1 MPLNARLWRVLA
13 GIVVGLLLLNNHQNV
28 SGETSVQ
35 IGYALVTA
43 DSGAGAP
50 VGSAM
55 LSVRNGEGVL
65 VSRAGFA
72 GVEPTLV
79 GWVLVDQVRGRTG
92 IAFVNPGAI
101 DATAAL
107 TLRDSNG
114 QQIARQTQILRARGH
129 LARYVTEIFS
139 MTPDDFRGGL
149 TFESDQPL
157 GAIALL
163 ESPNSYG
170 ES

>member
-1 MPLNARLWRVLA
+1 MPLNACLWRVLA
-13 GIVVGLLLLNNHQNV
+13 GIVVALPLLNNHQNV
-28 SGETSVQ
+28 SGETPVQ

-43 DSGAGAP
+43 DSAASVP
-50 VGSAM
+50 VGSAI

-79 GWVLVDQVRGRTG
+79 GWLLVDQVGARTG

-101 DATAAL
+101 DANVAL

-114 QQIARQTQILRARGH
+114 HQLARQTQILRARGH
-129 LARYVTEIFS
+129 LARYVTEMFP
-139 MTPDDFRGGL
+139 MTPKDFR
-149 TFESDQPL
+149 
-157 GAIALL
+157 
-163 ESPNSYG
+163 
-170 ES
+170 

>member
-1 MPLNARLWRVLA
+1 
-13 GIVVGLLLLNNHQNV
+13 
-28 SGETSVQ
+28 
-35 IGYALVTA
+35 
-43 DSGAGAP
+43 
-50 VGSAM
+50 
-55 LSVRNGEGVL
+55 L

-129 LARYVTEIFS
+129 LARYVTEIFP
-139 MTPDDFRGGL
+139 MTPDDFRGRL
-149 TFESDQPL
+149 TFESDQPV

-170 ES
+170 ESVYIAIPVVNLAVVTLAETTVLPQVAVGGGYSTQVILTNPTS